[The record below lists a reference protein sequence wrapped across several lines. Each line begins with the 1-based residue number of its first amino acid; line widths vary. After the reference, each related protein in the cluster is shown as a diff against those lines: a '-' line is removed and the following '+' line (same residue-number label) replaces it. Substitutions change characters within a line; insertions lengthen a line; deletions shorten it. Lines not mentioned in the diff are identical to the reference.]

1 MVLED
6 TINIIYVIY
15 TCSNSSNTCMVE
27 KGTIADMNGIIN
39 GREGER
45 ERERY
50 IYIVKWDAR
59 IVWDSTIN
67 GMSMVHL
74 NSNGTLITGIV
85 GY

>member
-6 TINIIYVIY
+6 TINIIYIIY

-27 KGTIADMNGIIN
+27 KGTIADMNGTIN
-39 GREGER
+39 GIYI
-45 ERERY
+45 Y

-74 NSNGTLITGIV
+74 RIV
-85 GY
+85 MGH